1 MRLALVLLSAVAAHS
16 ATLSGYSL
24 VRATRK
30 DACLNAS
37 HFTNLTCNCLR
48 ASNPD
53 YSYECVA
60 TSVQKTNYPDP
71 SCETFYERPMKYITT
86 IYMNIETN
94 ATTAECRDL
103 PAELDSFRLAVTGG
117 VDYAVLGGV
126 LGGLGGAILICV
138 ACCCW
143 RNAVERRENIQRIRK
158 SMQDHREARGMPSEP
173 TVETSRITGDMI
185 YYRLTP

>member
-37 HFTNLTCNCLR
+37 HFTNLTCSCLR

-71 SCETFYERPMKYITT
+71 SCETAYESNPTHIAAVD
-86 IYMNIETN
+86 MNIETN
-94 ATTAECRDL
+94 ATTAECKVP
-103 PAELDSFRLAVTGG
+103 PAELKSFVLNVQSSEGVAIIGG
-117 VDYAVLGGV
+117 VF
-126 LGGLGGAILICV
+126 GGLGGIILICV

-143 RNAVERRENIQRIRK
+143 RNAVERREK
-158 SMQDHREARGMPSEP
+158 SMQDHRGMP
-173 TVETSRITGDMI
+173 TVETSHITGDMI

>member
-1 MRLALVLLSAVAAHS
+1 MRLVLVLLSSAVAAHS

-53 YSYECVA
+53 YSYECAA
-60 TSVQKTNYPDP
+60 TSVQNTNYPDP
-71 SCETFYERPMKYITT
+71 SCETSYENNPTHIAAVD
-86 IYMNIETN
+86 MNIETN
-94 ATTAECRDL
+94 ATTAECKVP
-103 PAELDSFRLAVTGG
+103 PAELKSFVLNVQSSEGVAIIGG
-117 VDYAVLGGV
+117 VF
-126 LGGLGGAILICV
+126 GGLGGIILMCV

-143 RNAVERRENIQRIRK
+143 RDAVERRENIKRIMDK
-158 SMQDHREARGMPSEP
+158 MHPEVPPSEP
-173 TVETSRITGDMI
+173 MVPKSRITGDMI